1 MSRRSVLRLRE
12 SLLVRPCLAGNGSDA
27 SLASLVPSRS
37 PAVSLGDSCG
47 SYTID
52 RLNTSTPLR
61 DGHINNR
68 FSHAIINSMKDY
80 TIADFLKK
88 NAAAD
93 FVSFHTP
100 GHKGRSPLFEEAG
113 YGELLRSA
121 AAYDITEIPGADS
134 LFSPRGAL
142 RNVMENYAELY
153 GVRHTELL
161 VNGSSAGLIA
171 AIISSVPVGGKLIL
185 GRNSHH
191 SVFSALRLGGIN
203 PVYIRPETDPQFNI
217 AAGISPYDLEAAC
230 EENPDASAV
239 LITSPNY
246 CGMLSDIAVLS
257 DIAHDH
263 GMMMIVDQA
272 HGAHLRF
279 FDYDAERAR
288 EDGGYIPHPRHSA
301 EVLGADIVVNSTHKT
316 LLSFTGSS
324 ILNICGD
331 SVDIDAVSEALRMV
345 QTTSPSYLLMAS
357 LDINEK
363 IMRAKW
369 RDIISSWKEDLRGF
383 YKGASRIGGLTVVT
397 GSGSRGSGAQDEDVF
412 ALYRYREGPDPTK
425 INISMSELG
434 LSGERLEKELRYRG
448 IIAEMVHGEYVL
460 LMTGAGN
467 VRSDYEKLLDALRDI
482 ASGYGVGTPVE
493 RTPRSFDDIRLDYA
507 DVPVDGKYVP
517 LYEAV
522 GRVLY
527 DPIITYP
534 PGTPIACPGEILS
547 MEVVSHISDILD
559 SGETV
564 TGVDEEG
571 RVKIGVGY

>member
-1 MSRRSVLRLRE
+1 M
-12 SLLVRPCLAGNGSDA
+12 
-27 SLASLVPSRS
+27 
-37 PAVSLGDSCG
+37 AVTKGAD
-47 SYTID
+47 
-52 RLNTSTPLR
+52 
-61 DGHINNR
+61 
-68 FSHAIINSMKDY
+68 MKDY

-88 NAAAD
+88 NAAAGD
-93 FVSFHTP
+93 VSFHMP
-100 GHKGRSPLFEEAG
+100 GHKGRSALYDEAG
-113 YGELLRSA
+113 YGALLKNA
-121 AAYDITEIPGADS
+121 AAWDITEIPGADS
-134 LFSPRGAL
+134 LYCPRGAL

-153 GVRHTELL
+153 GARHTELL

-171 AIISSVPVGGKLIL
+171 SILSSVPVGGKLIL

-203 PVYIRPETDPQFNI
+203 PVYIRPETDSQFNI
-217 AAGISPYDLEAAC
+217 AAEISPYELEAAC

-246 CGMLSDIAVLS
+246 CGMLSDISVLT

-263 GMMMIVDQA
+263 GMLMIVDQA

-279 FDYDAERAR
+279 FDYDAESSR
-288 EDGGYIPHPRHSA
+288 EEGEYIPHPRHSA
-301 EVLGADIVVNSTHKT
+301 EALGADIVVNSTHKT
-316 LLSFTGSS
+316 LLSFTGSA

-363 IMRAKW
+363 IMRAGW
-369 RDIISSWKEDLRGF
+369 RDIIGAWKEDLRGF
-383 YKGASRIGGLTVVT
+383 YKGASHINGLTVIT
-397 GSGSRGSGAQDEDVF
+397 GSGVRGSGAQDQDVF

-448 IIAEMVHGEYVL
+448 IIPEMVHGEYVL

-467 VRSDYEKLLDALRDI
+467 IRPDYERLYDALRDI
-482 ASGYGVGTPVE
+482 ASNYGVGTAVD
-493 RTPRSFDDIRLDYA
+493 RTPRSFEDIRLEYA
-507 DVPVDGKYVP
+507 DVPVDGIYVP

-534 PGTPIACPGEILS
+534 PGTPIACPGEILT
-547 MEVVSHISDILD
+547 MEVISHISDIIED
-559 SGETV
+559 GEAV

-571 RVKIGVGY
+571 RVKVGVGY